1 MNANDRYIG
10 RVFDTRY
17 RILSR
22 LGTGG
27 MAAVYLAEDQELGRR
42 VAIKILDD
50 RHATDAGFLERFR
63 REAQN
68 AASLSHPNIVAI
80 YDRGE
85 AEGSSYIAMEYLEG
99 PTLKDLIV
107 REGPLPIPIAID
119 YARQI
124 LAAVGFAH
132 RNGIV
137 HRDIK
142 PHNVL
147 VGEDGRCKVTDFGIA
162 RSGAS
167 EMTEVGSIVGTA
179 QYLSPEQARGGPIS
193 PASDLYSVGVVLYE
207 MLTGTVPFAG
217 EQPLEIAMK
226 HLSGVPA
233 APSTHRRGIPREL
246 DSIVLRA
253 LAKTPAARYRS
264 AEAFDAELTSFS
276 RGAAPSVETE
286 AAATALL
293 AGGTTDIG
301 SSTAIVPPD
310 QAARVTKP
318 GGAYYGYQ
326 PPGRGKRRR
335 PRIWPWLLALV
346 AVGAIGAGAYFGYM
360 KIQNRLD
367 ANAPAIVPFVEG
379 LRQEQAV
386 TKIQDAQLTP
396 DISRVADQK
405 VPADYVIS
413 QDPPAGEKTTK
424 GNSVRIRV
432 STGLPKATVP
442 DVRNLKESEAITA
455 LQQARLLPQ
464 VFEIESSK
472 AAGRVMAQDPKPGT
486 KVPQTTRVRINVSR
500 GPKPVGVPSV
510 TGLTFDQATQTLQ
523 DAGFVVGRSDVE
535 SNETAGNVVG
545 SLPNEGTLLRPGQR
559 VTLLVSKGP
568 QAISVPDVNGL
579 ARNDALVTLKAAG
592 LVPIVVT
599 RDTTDPTEDGVVVD
613 QIPIALEQAQPGAVV
628 TITVGQLFVPPTVK
642 VPDVNGLNRASALS
656 TLKSAGFV
664 VIVSPTD
671 TADPAQDGFVL
682 EQAPA
687 ALTDA
692 APGATVTLTVGRL
705 VASPA
710 TTTAATTTAA
720 TTTTATTP
728 ATTTTRALPN
738 A

>member
-22 LGTGG
+22 LGSGG

-50 RHATDAGFLERFR
+50 RHATDAGFLERFL

-107 REGPLPIPIAID
+107 REGPLPIPVAID
-119 YARQI
+119 YTRQI

-193 PASDLYSVGVVLYE
+193 PASDLYSAGVVLYE
-207 MLTGTVPFAG
+207 LLTGTVPFAG

-226 HLSGVPA
+226 HLNGVPT

-264 AEAFDAELTSFS
+264 AEAFDAELASFA
-276 RGAAPSVETE
+276 RGIAPSAETE

-293 AGGTTDIG
+293 AGATAEVGA
-301 SSTAIVPPD
+301 STAIVPPD
-310 QAARVTKP
+310 RAARGTKP

-326 PPGRGKRRR
+326 PPGRDKRRR
-335 PRIWPWLLALV
+335 RRRIWLWLLALV
-346 AVGAIGAGAYFGYM
+346 AVAALGVGAYFGYT
-360 KIQNRLD
+360 KLQDRLN
-367 ANAPAIVPFVEG
+367 ANAPAIIPFVEG
-379 LRQEQAV
+379 LRKEQAV
-386 TKIQDAQLTP
+386 TKIEDAQLTP
-396 DISRVADQK
+396 DVRQVADQK

-442 DVRNLKESEAITA
+442 DVRNMKESEAIAT
-455 LQQARLLPQ
+455 LQQARLVPQ

-472 AAGRVMAQDPKPGT
+472 PIGRVMAQEPKPGT
-486 KVPQTTRVRINVSR
+486 KVAQKARVRINVSR
-500 GPKPVGVPSV
+500 GQKPVGVPSV
-510 TGLTFDQATQTLQ
+510 ASLTFDQATQTLQ
-523 DAGFVVGRSDVE
+523 DAGFAAARTDVE
-535 SNETAGNVVG
+535 SNEVAGTVVG
-545 SLPNEGTLLRPGQR
+545 SLPSEGALLRPGER
-559 VTLLVSKGP
+559 VTLLVSNGP
-568 QAISVPDVNGL
+568 KAIAVPDVSGL
-579 ARNDALVTLKAAG
+579 DRNAALVTLKSVG

-599 RDTTDPTEDGVVVD
+599 QDTTDPTEDGVVVD
-613 QIPIALEQAQPGAVV
+613 QTPIAFAQAKPGAVV
-628 TITVGQLFVPPTVK
+628 TIIVGKLFVAPSVQ
-642 VPDVNGLNRASALS
+642 VPDVNGFDKAGAVNAL
-656 TLKSAGFV
+656 KAAGLEAIV
-664 VIVSPTD
+664 VLTD
-671 TADPAQDGFVL
+671 TTDPAADGVVL
-682 EQAPA
+682 DQQPA
-687 ALTDA
+687 ALESATR
-692 APGATVTLTVGRL
+692 GTTVTITVGRL
-705 VASPA
+705 
-710 TTTAATTTAA
+710 AAAP
-720 TTTTATTP
+720 TATTP
-728 ATTTTRALPN
+728 GTTQPTKMAATTARALPN